1 MNKLK
6 IVFLGIIAFVLTSC
20 ITSREVRY
28 LQPSESLV
36 LNEEGLVSYNMQE
49 YRVTKSDMFSLN
61 IITTPKGDAAQFY
74 SRYNTSGGLIGW
86 GETNTHYND
95 NNNNKN
101 NNNNYTIGS
110 TSGGRA
116 NFYFHGIK
124 VDANGDIN
132 ILGIGYIKAEGRTIK
147 EIRDEIQQKV
157 NENFLPDKA
166 EVRLNIDGITYYV
179 LGDIETTGITGEKKA
194 YVQNLSI
201 PQALA
206 LNGGLN
212 RTIDRKSIYIERRF
226 PEGIKRVKIDLTKE
240 DVMNSPYYWVQ
251 NGDIIYLNTRPK
263 NFYGFGKDPM
273 QTLTT
278 GISMM
283 TTALSIYLLISRF

>member
-95 NNNNKN
+95 NNN

-251 NGDIIYLNTRPK
+251 NGDIIYHNTRPK